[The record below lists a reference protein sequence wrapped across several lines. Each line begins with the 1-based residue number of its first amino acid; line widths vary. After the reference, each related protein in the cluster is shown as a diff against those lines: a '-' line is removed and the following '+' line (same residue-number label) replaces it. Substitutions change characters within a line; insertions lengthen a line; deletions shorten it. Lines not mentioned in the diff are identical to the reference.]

1 MTFFPEINIQ
11 KTKSNAKRKLR
22 EYPRWR
28 RIANDVDTQ

>member
-28 RIANDVDTQ
+28 RI